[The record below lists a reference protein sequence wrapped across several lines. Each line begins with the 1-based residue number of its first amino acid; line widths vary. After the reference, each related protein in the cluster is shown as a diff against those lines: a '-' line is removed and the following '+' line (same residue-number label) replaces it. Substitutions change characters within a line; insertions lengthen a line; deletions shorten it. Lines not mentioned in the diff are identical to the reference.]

1 MTKPQLLVDYD
12 AAVTHD
18 CERVLVT
25 LFSGLGPWRDSVFLV
40 GGLAPRYLV
49 TARPPDVPAH
59 AGTGD
64 IDVVVDLA
72 VLADTEAYRSLEE
85 NLKRMGFERA
95 ENRGVRV
102 NWRWKTRTE
111 HGVTVIL
118 EFLADD
124 PSLKGGALQELPT
137 GGNISAVNIPHA
149 SLVFDLHDRMEVTA
163 DLLGQKG
170 RATETIPYANIVSF
184 TCLKAFA
191 YDHRRE
197 GKDAHD
203 LVYCLEHAEGG
214 LEGAIAK
221 FKATMAG
228 KHGAVIGSALALLR
242 KRFCDPMQDEG
253 YLREGPVAVA
263 RFEIGGD
270 DEDPEIREQRAL
282 RQRTVNGVVSRLLGE
297 LESGGGK
304 MQDEAGSPA
313 FQPSG
318 RSNP

>member
-1 MTKPQLLVDYD
+1 MAKPQFLVDYSED
-12 AAVTHD
+12 VTRD

-40 GGLAPRYLV
+40 GGLTPRYLV

-95 ENRGVRV
+95 ENDKGVKV
-102 NWRWKTRTE
+102 NWRWKTKTE

-124 PSLKGGALQELPT
+124 PKLKGGALQELPT
-137 GGNISAVNIPHA
+137 DGNISAINIPHA
-149 SLVFDLHDRMEVTA
+149 SLVFELHDRMEVTA

-191 YDHRRE
+191 FDHRRE

-203 LVYCLEHAEGG
+203 LAYCLEHGEGG

-221 FKATMAG
+221 FKDAVAG
-228 KHGAVIGSALALLR
+228 KHGNIIGAALTILL
-242 KRFCDPMQDEG
+242 KRFCDPKTDEG
-253 YLREGPVAVA
+253 YLREGPVAAA
-263 RFEIGGD
+263 RFEIEGD
-270 DEDPEIREQRAL
+270 DGDPEIREQRAL
-282 RQRTVNGVVSRLLGE
+282 RQRAVNDVISRLLGE
-297 LESGGGK
+297 LGVEG
-304 MQDEAGSPA
+304 
-313 FQPSG
+313 
-318 RSNP
+318 

>member
-1 MTKPQLLVDYD
+1 MSKPQFLVDYSPD
-12 AAVTHD
+12 VTRD

-40 GGLAPRYLV
+40 GGLTPRYLV
-49 TARPPDVPAH
+49 TARPPEVPAH

-72 VLADTEAYRSLEE
+72 ALADTEAYRTLEE
-85 NLKRMGFERA
+85 NLKKMGFERA
-95 ENRGVRV
+95 ENAKGVTV
-102 NWRWKTRTE
+102 NWRWRTRTE

-137 GGNISAVNIPHA
+137 DGNISAINIPHA
-149 SLVFDLHDRMEVTA
+149 SLVFELHDRMEVTA
-163 DLLGQKG
+163 DLLGEKG
-170 RATETIPYANIVSF
+170 RATELIPYANIVSF

-203 LVYCLEHAEGG
+203 LVYCLEHGEGG
-214 LEGAIAK
+214 LDGAGSR
-221 FKATMAG
+221 FKEAMGG
-228 KHGAVIGSALALLR
+228 KHAEVIGSALTILSR
-242 KRFCDPMQDEG
+242 RFCDPNPDEG

-263 RFEIGGD
+263 QFEIEGD
-270 DEDPEIREQRAL
+270 SADADIREQRAL
-282 RQRTVNGVVSRLLGE
+282 RQRAVNDVISRLMSDLGI
-297 LESGGGK
+297 ST
-304 MQDEAGSPA
+304 GSVG
-313 FQPSG
+313 Q
-318 RSNP
+318 

>member
-1 MTKPQLLVDYD
+1 MTKPQFLIDYSED
-12 AAVTHD
+12 VTRD

-25 LFSGLGPWRDSVFLV
+25 LFSSLGPWRDSVFLV
-40 GGLAPRYLV
+40 GGLTPRYLV
-49 TARPPDVPAH
+49 TARPPEVPAH

-72 VLADTEAYRSLEE
+72 VLADTKAYRSLEE
-85 NLKRMGFERA
+85 NLKHMGFERA
-95 ENRGVRV
+95 ENEKGVKV
-102 NWRWKTRTE
+102 NWRWKTKTE

-124 PSLKGGALQELPT
+124 PKLKGGALQELST
-137 GGNISAVNIPHA
+137 DGNISAINIPHA

-191 YDHRRE
+191 FEHRRE

-203 LVYCLEHAEGG
+203 LTYCVEHGEGR

-221 FKATMAG
+221 FKDAMVG
-228 KHGAVIGSALALLR
+228 KHGDIIGAALAILL
-242 KRFCDPMQDEG
+242 KRFCDPKHEEG

-263 RFEIGGD
+263 RFEIEGD
-270 DEDPEIREQRAL
+270 DEDSEIREQRAL
-282 RQRTVNGVVSRLLGE
+282 RQRTVNDVISRLLSE
-297 LESGGGK
+297 LGVGG
-304 MQDEAGSPA
+304 
-313 FQPSG
+313 
-318 RSNP
+318 

>member
-1 MTKPQLLVDYD
+1 MAKPQFLIDYSPD
-12 AAVTHD
+12 VTRD

-40 GGLAPRYLV
+40 GGLTPRYLV

-72 VLADTEAYRSLEE
+72 VLADVEAYRTLEE

-95 ENRGVRV
+95 ENDKGIRV
-102 NWRWKTRTE
+102 NWRWRAKTE
-111 HGVTVIL
+111 HGVTVVL

-124 PSLKGGALQELPT
+124 PKLKGGALQELPT
-137 GGNISAVNIPHA
+137 EGNVSAVNIPHA

-170 RATETIPYANIVSF
+170 RATESIPYANIVSF

-191 YDHRRE
+191 FDQRRE

-203 LVYCLEHAEGG
+203 LSYCLEYGDGG
-214 LEGAIAK
+214 LDGAIAK
-221 FKATMAG
+221 FREALAG
-228 KHGAVIGSALALLR
+228 KHGETVRAALSLLL
-242 KRFCDPMQDEG
+242 KRFCDPKPDEG
-253 YLREGPVAVA
+253 YLREGPVAAA
-263 RFEIGGD
+263 RFEIEGD
-270 DEDPEIREQRAL
+270 DEDPEVREQRAL
-282 RQRTVNGVVSRLLGE
+282 RQRAVNDVISRLLRE
-297 LESGGGK
+297 LGVE
-304 MQDEAGSPA
+304 E
-313 FQPSG
+313 
-318 RSNP
+318 

>member
-1 MTKPQLLVDYD
+1 MAKPQFLIDYSPD
-12 AAVTHD
+12 VTRD

-40 GGLAPRYLV
+40 GGLTPRYLV

-64 IDVVVDLA
+64 IDIVVDLA
-72 VLADTEAYRSLEE
+72 VLADVEAYRTLEE

-95 ENRGVRV
+95 ENDKGVRV
-102 NWRWKTRTE
+102 NWRWRAKTE

-124 PSLKGGALQELPT
+124 PQLKGGALQELPT
-137 GGNISAVNIPHA
+137 EGNVSAVNIPHA

-170 RATETIPYANIVSF
+170 RATESIPYANIVSF

-191 YDHRRE
+191 FDHRRE

-203 LVYCLEHAEGG
+203 LSYCLEHGDGG

-221 FKATMAG
+221 FREALAG
-228 KHGAVIGSALALLR
+228 KHGETVHAALALLL
-242 KRFCDPMQDEG
+242 KRFCDPKPDEG
-253 YLREGPVAVA
+253 YLREGPVAAA
-263 RFEIGGD
+263 RFEIEGD
-270 DEDPEIREQRAL
+270 DEDPEVREQRAL
-282 RQRTVNGVVSRLLGE
+282 RQRAVNDVISRLLRELGQGE
-297 LESGGGK
+297 
-304 MQDEAGSPA
+304 
-313 FQPSG
+313 
-318 RSNP
+318 

>member
-1 MTKPQLLVDYD
+1 MTKPQFLVDYSPD
-12 AAVTHD
+12 VTRD

-40 GGLAPRYLV
+40 GGLTPRYLV
-49 TARPPDVPAH
+49 TARPPEVPAH

-72 VLADTEAYRSLEE
+72 VLADVEAYRTLEE

-95 ENRGVRV
+95 ENDKGAKV

-124 PSLKGGALQELPT
+124 PSLSGGALQELPT
-137 GGNISAVNIPHA
+137 EGNISAVNIPHA
-149 SLVFDLHDRMEVTA
+149 SLVFELHDRMDVTA
-163 DLLGQKG
+163 ELIGQKG

-191 YDHRRE
+191 FDHRRE
-197 GKDAHD
+197 PKDAHD
-203 LVYCLEHAEGG
+203 LLYCLEHGDGG

-221 FKATMAG
+221 FKAAVAG
-228 KHGAVIGSALALLR
+228 KHAETIALALAILL
-242 KRFCDPMQDEG
+242 KRFCDPKPDEG

-263 RFEIGGD
+263 RFEIDGD
-270 DEDPEIREQRAL
+270 DEDPDVREQRSL
-282 RQRTVNGVVSRLLGE
+282 RQRGVNDLISTFLGK
-297 LESGGGK
+297 LGFGG
-304 MQDEAGSPA
+304 
-313 FQPSG
+313 
-318 RSNP
+318 

>member
-1 MTKPQLLVDYD
+1 MSKPQFLIDYSD
-12 AAVTHD
+12 EVTRD

-25 LFSGLGPWRDSVFLV
+25 LFASLGPWRDSVFLV
-40 GGLAPRYLV
+40 GGLTPRYLV
-49 TARPPDVPAH
+49 TARPPDVPPH

-72 VLADTEAYRSLEE
+72 VLANTEAYRTLEE

-95 ENRGVRV
+95 ENDKGVKV
-102 NWRWKTRTE
+102 NWRWRTKTE

-124 PSLKGGALQELPT
+124 PKVKGGALQELPT
-137 GGNISAVNIPHA
+137 EGNISAVNIPHA

-191 YDHRRE
+191 FDHRRE

-203 LVYCLEHAEGG
+203 LVYCL
-214 LEGAIAK
+214 
-221 FKATMAG
+221 
-228 KHGAVIGSALALLR
+228 KHGAGGLDGATAKFEEAVLGNHREVIGAALAILF
-242 KRFCDPMQDEG
+242 KRFCDANADEG

-263 RFEIGGD
+263 RFEIEGD
-270 DEDPEIREQRAL
+270 DEDADIREQRAL
-282 RQRTVNGVVSRLLGE
+282 RQREVNDVVSRLLNNLRIG
-297 LESGGGK
+297 
-304 MQDEAGSPA
+304 DD
-313 FQPSG
+313 
-318 RSNP
+318 RI

>member
-1 MTKPQLLVDYD
+1 MAKAQFLVDYSED
-12 AAVTHD
+12 VTRD

-40 GGLAPRYLV
+40 GGLTPRYLV
-49 TARPPDVPAH
+49 TARPPEVPAH

-85 NLKRMGFERA
+85 NLKRMDFERA
-95 ENRGVRV
+95 ENDKGVKV
-102 NWRWKTRTE
+102 NWRWKTKTE

-124 PSLKGGALQELPT
+124 PKLKGGALQELPT
-137 GGNISAVNIPHA
+137 DGNISAVNIPHA

-170 RATETIPYANIVSF
+170 RSTETIPYANIVSF

-191 YDHRRE
+191 FDHRRE

-203 LVYCLEHAEGG
+203 LAYCLEHGEGG
-214 LEGAIAK
+214 LDRAIAK
-221 FKATMAG
+221 FKDTMAG
-228 KHGAVIGSALALLR
+228 KHSDIIGAALAILLT
-242 KRFCDPMQDEG
+242 RFCDPKRDEG

-263 RFEIGGD
+263 RFEIKGEDG
-270 DEDPEIREQRAL
+270 DPEIREQRAL
-282 RQRTVNGVVSRLLGE
+282 RQRAVNDVISRLLGE
-297 LESGGGK
+297 LGVGE
-304 MQDEAGSPA
+304 
-313 FQPSG
+313 
-318 RSNP
+318 

>member
-1 MTKPQLLVDYD
+1 MTKPQFLVDYSPD
-12 AAVTHD
+12 VTRD

-40 GGLAPRYLV
+40 GGLTPRYLV

-72 VLADTEAYRSLEE
+72 VLADTEAYQTLED
-85 NLKRMGFERA
+85 NLKKMGFERA
-95 ENRGVRV
+95 ENARGVTV
-102 NWRWKTRTE
+102 NWRWRTRTE

-137 GGNISAVNIPHA
+137 DGNISAINIPHA
-149 SLVFDLHDRMEVTA
+149 SLVFERHDRMKVTA
-163 DLLGQKG
+163 ELLGEKG
-170 RATETIPYANIVSF
+170 RATEVIPYANIVSF
-184 TCLKAFA
+184 TCLKTFA

-203 LVYCLEHAEGG
+203 LVYCLEHG
-214 LEGAIAK
+214 EGAGNGAVSR
-221 FKATMAG
+221 FKDAMGG
-228 KHGAVIGSALALLR
+228 KHAEVIGAALAILSR
-242 KRFCDPMQDEG
+242 RFCDPNPEEG

-263 RFEIGGD
+263 QFEIEGAGD
-270 DEDPEIREQRAL
+270 DADIREQRAL
-282 RQRTVNGVVSRLLGE
+282 RQRAVNDVISKLLADLGISAVS
-297 LESGGGK
+297 
-304 MQDEAGSPA
+304 AG
-313 FQPSG
+313 QQ
-318 RSNP
+318 

>member
-1 MTKPQLLVDYD
+1 MAKPQFLVDYSED
-12 AAVTHD
+12 VTRD

-40 GGLAPRYLV
+40 VGLTPRYLV

-95 ENRGVRV
+95 ENEKGVKV
-102 NWRWKTRTE
+102 NWRWKTKTE
-111 HGVTVIL
+111 HG
-118 EFLADD
+118 
-124 PSLKGGALQELPT
+124 GALRELPT
-137 GGNISAVNIPHA
+137 DGNISAVNIPHA

-191 YDHRRE
+191 FDHRRE
-197 GKDAHD
+197 GKDAQD
-203 LVYCLEHAEGG
+203 LAYCLEHGEGG
-214 LEGAIAK
+214 LDGAIAK
-221 FKATMAG
+221 FKDAMAG
-228 KHGAVIGSALALLR
+228 KHGDIISGALAILL
-242 KRFCDPMQDEG
+242 KRFCDPQPDEG
-253 YLREGPVAVA
+253 YLREGPVAA
-263 RFEIGGD
+263 AQFEIEGD
-270 DEDPEIREQRAL
+270 NEDNEIREQRAL
-282 RQRTVNGVVSRLLGE
+282 RQRAVSDLISRLLGMLSIGE
-297 LESGGGK
+297 
-304 MQDEAGSPA
+304 
-313 FQPSG
+313 
-318 RSNP
+318 

>member
-1 MTKPQLLVDYD
+1 MAKPQFLINYSEN
-12 AAVTHD
+12 VTRD

-40 GGLAPRYLV
+40 GGLTPRYLV

-72 VLADTEAYRSLEE
+72 VLADVEAYRTLEE

-95 ENRGVRV
+95 ENDKGIKV
-102 NWRWKTRTE
+102 NWRWKAKTE

-124 PSLKGGALQELPT
+124 PKLKGGALQELPT
-137 GGNISAVNIPHA
+137 EGNVSAVNIPHA

-170 RATETIPYANIVSF
+170 RATESIRYANIVSF
-184 TCLKAFA
+184 TSLKAFA
-191 YDHRRE
+191 FDHRRE

-203 LVYCLEHAEGG
+203 LIYCLEHGDGG
-214 LEGAIAK
+214 LDGAIAK
-221 FKATMAG
+221 FQEALGG
-228 KHGAVIGSALALLR
+228 KHGEAVRAALAILL
-242 KRFCDPMQDEG
+242 KRFCDPKPNEG
-253 YLREGPVAVA
+253 YLREGPVAAA
-263 RFEIGGD
+263 RFEIDGA
-270 DEDPEIREQRAL
+270 DEDAEVREQRAL
-282 RQRTVNGVVSRLLGE
+282 RQRAVNDVISHLLDALGF
-297 LESGGGK
+297 GG
-304 MQDEAGSPA
+304 
-313 FQPSG
+313 
-318 RSNP
+318 

>member
-1 MTKPQLLVDYD
+1 MSKPQFLVDYSQG
-12 AAVTHD
+12 VTRD

-25 LFSGLGPWRDSVFLV
+25 LFSGLGPWRDSVFLI
-40 GGLAPRYLV
+40 GGLTPRYLV
-49 TARPPDVPAH
+49 TARPPTVPAH

-72 VLADTEAYRSLEE
+72 ILADTEAYRTLEE

-95 ENRGVRV
+95 ENDKGVTV
-102 NWRWKTRTE
+102 NWRWKTKTE

-124 PSLKGGALQELPT
+124 PRVKGGALQELPT
-137 GGNISAVNIPHA
+137 EGNISAVNIPHA

-191 YDHRRE
+191 FDHRRE

-203 LVYCLEHAEGG
+203 LVYCLEHGEGG
-214 LEGAIAK
+214 LDGAIIK
-221 FKATMAG
+221 FKDALTG
-228 KHGAVIGSALALLR
+228 KHARVIGDALEILL
-242 KRFCDPMQDEG
+242 KRFCDPTADEG

-263 RFEIGGD
+263 WFEIEGD
-270 DEDPEIREQRAL
+270 NDDPDIRGLRAL
-282 RQRTVNGVVSRLLGE
+282 RQRVANDVVSRLLEE
-297 LESGGGK
+297 LGVGG
-304 MQDEAGSPA
+304 
-313 FQPSG
+313 
-318 RSNP
+318 